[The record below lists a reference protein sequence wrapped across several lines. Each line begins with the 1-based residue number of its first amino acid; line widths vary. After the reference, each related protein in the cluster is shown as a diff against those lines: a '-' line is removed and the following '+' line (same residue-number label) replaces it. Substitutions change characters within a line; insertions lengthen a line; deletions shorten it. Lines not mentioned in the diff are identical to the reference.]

1 MIIAAYAGAGKTTA
15 AKLHPETV
23 VDFVCMPYKYILE
36 SLLEGADSESRKAN
50 PDHVMREDW
59 PWNYL
64 AAIKGAMSGEKIL
77 LIPTDLNVLLLL
89 RNDKIPYTLCYPE
102 REARENY
109 RQRFI
114 ARGNTDE
121 FIEIFIGGWEER
133 IAALE
138 QDTYG
143 KHIVLRDW
151 EFLSD
156 VIENINS

>member
-1 MIIAAYAGAGKTTA
+1 MIIAAYAGTGKTTA
-15 AKLHPETV
+15 AKLYPEKV

-36 SLLEGADSESRKAN
+36 PLPEDAGSESCKAN
-50 PDHVMREDW
+50 PDHVMQEDW
-59 PWNYL
+59 PWNYV
-64 AAIKGAMSGEKIL
+64 AAIKGAMSGGKIL

-89 RNDKIPYTLCYPE
+89 RHDKMQYTLCYPE
-102 REARENY
+102 RGAKEIY

-138 QDTYG
+138 QDTYRE
-143 KHIVLRDW
+143 HIVLWDS

>member
-1 MIIAAYAGAGKTTA
+1 MIIAAYAGTGKTTA
-15 AKLHPETV
+15 ANLYPEKA

-36 SLLEGADSESRKAN
+36 PLPEDADSENYKAN
-50 PDHVMREDW
+50 PDSVMREDW
-59 PWNYL
+59 PWNYA
-64 AAIKGAMSGEKIL
+64 AAIKNAMNEGKIL

-89 RNDKIPYTLCYPE
+89 RHNKIPYTLCYPE

-121 FIEIFIGGWEER
+121 FIKIFIGEWDER

-138 QDTYG
+138 QDAYG
-143 KHIVLRDW
+143 EHIVLRDS